1 MMRRAKQGVIAWDI
15 VAYAVLAMIAA
26 VVLIIIF
33 TGTAQRSQQTV
44 TQCKGLLDFGEF
56 TGVCKSFCEPGETE
70 VAAFGGG
77 CGRGKLCC
85 IVEQEEETP

>member
-1 MMRRAKQGVIAWDI
+1 MPRAKQGVIAWDI

-26 VVLIIIF
+26 VVLIVIF

-56 TGVCKSFCEPGETE
+56 TGMCKPSCGLGETE
-70 VAAFGGG
+70 VAAFGAG
-77 CGRGKLCC
+77 CGRDKVCC
-85 IVEQEEETP
+85 IVEQQEDTS

>member
-15 VAYAVLAMIAA
+15 VAYAILAMIAA

-56 TGVCKSFCEPGETE
+56 TGTCKPSCGPDETE
-70 VAAFGGG
+70 VAAFGAG
-77 CGRGKLCC
+77 CGRGKVCC
-85 IVEQEEETP
+85 IVERQEDSP